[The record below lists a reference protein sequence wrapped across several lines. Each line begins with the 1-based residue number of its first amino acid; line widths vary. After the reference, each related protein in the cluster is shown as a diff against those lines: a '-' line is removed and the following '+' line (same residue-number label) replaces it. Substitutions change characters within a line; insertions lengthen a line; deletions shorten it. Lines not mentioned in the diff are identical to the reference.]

1 MLQHVAVECR
11 KNDRVYCE
19 LEVIVKEDKASS
31 TADAVAALRA
41 VESLKPE
48 DKRVCYDP
56 LAQHFLGAKYR
67 VFARSRFLI
76 RLALSNAER
85 RSPGSFGCL
94 AGRTRYIDDCLKAC
108 IDDGIKQLVILGAG
122 YDTRA
127 YRFSELE
134 EKAKV
139 FEVDH
144 PATQKVK
151 KEKVSR
157 MLGSLPSHVVYVPV
171 DFEKDRLDKK
181 LFESGYDKSLKTLFI
196 WEGVTMYLTAEAV
209 DETLAFV
216 AGNSG
221 KGSSIIFNY
230 IFRSVLDGT
239 CELEYAQ
246 KVRRAHERGGE
257 PFKFGIEKGKIDE
270 FLSPRGFHQVKN
282 VTGEYFKDA
291 YFKGVN
297 QNRQVCCC
305 CGFVHTT
312 VKTPG

>member
-1 MLQHVAVECR
+1 M
-11 KNDRVYCE
+11 
-19 LEVIVKEDKASS
+19 KEEKASS
-31 TADAVAALRA
+31 TAENVAALRA
-41 VESLKPE
+41 AESLKPE

-56 LAQHFLGAKYR
+56 LARHFLGAKFR
-67 VFARSRFLI
+67 VFGRSRFLT
-76 RLALSNAER
+76 RLALWDAER

-94 AGRTRYIDDCLKAC
+94 VGRTRYIDDCLKAC
-108 IDDGIKQLVILGAG
+108 IDDRIEQLVILGAG

-127 YRFSELE
+127 YRFDKLK
-134 EKAKV
+134 EKVKV

-151 KEKVSR
+151 IEKVSR
-157 MLGSLPSHVVYVPV
+157 MLGSLPGHVVYVSV
-171 DFEKDRLDKK
+171 DFEKERLDKK

-230 IFRSVLDGT
+230 IFWSVLDGT
-239 CELEYAQ
+239 CELEYAP
-246 KVRRAHERGGE
+246 KVRKAHERGGE

-270 FLSPRGFHQVKN
+270 FLSSRGFHQVKN

-305 CGFVHTT
+305 CGFVRAT
-312 VKTPG
+312 VKPRG

>member
-1 MLQHVAVECR
+1 M
-11 KNDRVYCE
+11 
-19 LEVIVKEDKASS
+19 
-31 TADAVAALRA
+31 
-41 VESLKPE
+41 
-48 DKRVCYDP
+48 RVCYDP

-67 VFARSRFLI
+67 VFARSRLLI
-76 RLALSNAER
+76 RLALWNAER
-85 RSPGSFGCL
+85 RSPGVFGCL

-127 YRFSELE
+127 YRFGELK
-134 EKAKV
+134 EKVKV

-151 KEKVSR
+151 IEKVSR
-157 MLGSLPSHVVYVPV
+157 MLGSLPGHVVYVPI
-171 DFEKDRLDKK
+171 DFEKERLDKK

-196 WEGVTMYLTAEAV
+196 WEGVTMYITAEAV

-239 CELEYAQ
+239 CELEYA
-246 KVRRAHERGGE
+246 KKCERLMNE
-257 PFKFGIEKGKIDE
+257 VASH
-270 FLSPRGFHQVKN
+270 LSLESRKEELTNFFPVEGFIK
-282 VTGEYFKDA
+282 
-291 YFKGVN
+291 
-297 QNRQVCCC
+297 
-305 CGFVHTT
+305 
-312 VKTPG
+312 

>member
-1 MLQHVAVECR
+1 MKQE
-11 KNDRVYCE
+11 
-19 LEVIVKEDKASS
+19 KASS
-31 TADAVAALRA
+31 TADGVAALRA

-48 DKRVCYDP
+48 DERVCYDP
-56 LAQHFLGAKYR
+56 LAQHFVGAKYR
-67 VFARSRFLI
+67 VFARSRLLT
-76 RLALSNAER
+76 RLALWNAER
-85 RSPGSFGCL
+85 KSPGAFGCL
-94 AGRTRYIDDCLKAC
+94 VGRTRYIDDCLKAC
-108 IDDGIKQLVILGAG
+108 ITDGIKQLVILGAG
-122 YDTRA
+122 YDSRA
-127 YRFSELE
+127 YRFGELK
-134 EKAKV
+134 EKVKV

-151 KEKVSR
+151 IEKVSR
-157 MLGSLPSHVVYVPV
+157 ILGSLPSHVVYVPV
-171 DFEKDRLDKK
+171 DFEKERLDKR

-196 WEGVTMYLTAEAV
+196 WEGVTMYITAEAV

-246 KVRRAHERGGE
+246 KVRRAHERGSE
-257 PFKFGIEKGKIDE
+257 PFKFGIEKGKIDG
-270 FLSPRGFHQVKN
+270 FLSSRGFYQVKN

-297 QNRQVCCC
+297 QNRLVCCC

-312 VKTPG
+312 VKPRG